1 MHYPLQPSLLLLI
14 QTLGGS
20 ADSINRVGSPDLRRP
35 RASIDSVGADL
46 RDLIQSRSFLA
57 KQRENKLMSKPTT
70 FQLLRG
76 GFVINSNPSTPP
88 NKHYHQQS
96 SEREKERENGE
107 KNRRDLSK
115 VGETR
120 RKDQHDVA
128 ILLEKLANDEKK
140 EVDPSVKNAAANQSQ
155 EGDTAAGND
164 VKDAVV
170 SPISG
175 DCTGAENQS
184 KVTPPLLRR
193 ICFNFTVTRGGRS
206 ECEERGGESV
216 AGGSQN
222 AVAILLE
229 KLANDEEE
237 EVDPSVKNPAAN
249 QSKEG
254 DTAAGNDVKDAVEG
268 DHNAVAILLEKL
280 ANDEEEEVEP
290 SVKNAAANQPK
301 EGDQNAVAIFL
312 EKLAND
318 EEEEVDP
325 SVKNEAANQS
335 KEEDTVAGNDVKDDV
350 VSLIFEDGTAAE
362 NQSKEGDTAAGNDV
376 KDGVVSPISGDG
388 TAAESNSKEGD
399 QNVVAILLE
408 KLANDEEE
416 EVDPSVKNA
425 AANQSKEGDTAAG
438 NDVKDALVSPISG
451 DGTAAENQSKA
462 ILLFEAEKETPRDTA
477 AANDGDIKDAAV
489 SPVEGDTVAGNDV
502 KDDVVS
508 LISEDGTAAENQSKE
523 GYQNDMA
530 ILLEKLA
537 NDEEEE
543 VDPSVKNVVANQSKA
558 ILLFEAEKETPRDT
572 AAANDGDIKDA
583 AVSPVEGDTAAGND
597 IKDVVVSPISGDC
610 TTAENQSKEGDQ
622 NAVAILLEKLAND
635 EEEEVYPSVKN
646 QSKTRAGNDVKYVVV
661 SPITGDGSAA
671 ENQLKTRAGNDVKDV
686 VVSPITGDGSAAEN
700 QLKGDTTAGNDVKDA
715 VVSPISGDGTAAEN
729 QSKEGD
735 QNAVAILLEK
745 MANDEEEEV
754 DPSVKNAAANQSME
768 GDTAAGNDV
777 KDAVVSPLSGDGT
790 AAENQSKEGDTAAG
804 MMSRMPW
811 CHRYLEMA
819 WLRRIRSKAIVLFE
833 AEKETLGDTA
843 AANDGDVKDAVVSQV
858 VRPRIRQIK
867 RPWNVVTDT
876 TDKVISTASLPNLLE
891 KETPGDTAA
900 ARILKPTQRLDGTL
914 WKAIKIRDR
923 WVPEDEVVIYR
934 HPHSEVKSPS
944 SRKRTRGEDLEKPQ
958 QQEGDQNAVAI
969 LLEKLAKDEEEEVDP
984 SVKNAAANQSKGD
997 TAAGNDV
1004 KDDVVSL
1011 ISGDG
1016 TAAEN
1021 QSKEGDQNDV
1031 AILLEKLAND
1041 EEVEVYPS
1049 VKNAAAN
1056 QSKEGDTV
1064 AGNDVKDAVVSP
1076 LSGDG
1081 TAAENQS
1088 KEGYTAAGNDV
1099 KDAVVSPLSGDGTA
1113 VENQAIVLFEAEK
1126 ETHGDT
1132 AAANDGDVKDAVV
1145 SPVVRPRIRR
1155 IKQPWN
1161 VVTDTADKVIS
1172 TASSPNLLEK
1182 ETPGDTT
1189 PARILKPTQR
1199 PDGEIPRE
1207 SKAYTWRGSG
1217 ETSAAGGGDS
1227 YSWIYTTG
1235 STVKDNPDLSLSRV
1249 DRYGT
1254 AAKNQLKEGDQNAVA
1269 ILLKKLANDEE
1280 EEVDPSVKNAAAN
1293 QSKTRRW
1300 GMMARMPWF
1309 HRYLEMARRQRLGN
1323 DVKDAVV
1330 SPISGDDMA
1339 AENQSKEGDQN
1350 AVAILLEKMANNEE
1364 EEVDPSVKNAAA
1376 NQPKEGDTAAGNDV
1390 KDSVVSPI
1398 SGDGT
1403 AAENQ
1408 SKEGDTA
1415 AGNDVK
1421 DSVVSPISG
1430 DGTAAENQS
1439 KEGDQNAVAILIEK
1453 MANDEEEEVDPSVKN
1468 AAANQSKGGDTAAG
1482 NYVKDA
1488 VVSPLSGDDTAA
1500 ENQSK
1505 EGDTAAGN
1513 DVKDAMVSPLS
1524 GDGTAAEN
1532 QVEAEKE
1539 TLGDTA
1545 AANDG
1550 DVKDAV
1556 VSQVVRP
1563 RIRQI
1568 KRPWN
1573 VVTDTAD
1580 KVISTA
1586 SSPNLLEKETPG
1598 DTAAARIIKPTQ
1610 RPDGTLRKAMK
1621 IRDGWVP
1628 EDEVVIYRHPHSE
1641 VKSPANRKRTRGEDL
1656 EKPQQQVG
1664 ETHTHGFTPPAPL
1677 SKIIPTSPSPELTDD
1692 IILITNVVDS
1702 SQPSNGFLF
1711 RHHVTSAQIG
1721 VCYMTM
1727 RLRSVEK
1734 SSYVSK
1740 WCEEGS
1746 SNLSLILKS
1755 TGSGSFGSVL
1765 SSDGNDR
1772 GFEIKYAGDR
1782 FSLMNLK
1789 IARKRCSQATCESFN
1804 FVYFVCDLSTCSVD
1818 SKEESSYLSTGS
1830 SEVSTTASI
1839 SKLRNQKSY
1848 KRVKVEVKKKESSRS
1863 SSIRRRAKD
1872 ILEFL
1877 SSASASE
1884 VQIRQILGNTPDTSK
1899 ALRMYSH
1906 HTSLHQT
1913 IDILVTF
1920 YPWIRFH

>member
-1 MHYPLQPSLLLLI
+1 MEAILARLEKLESL
-14 QTLGGS
+14 
-20 ADSINRVGSPDLRRP
+20 
-35 RASIDSVGADL
+35 
-46 RDLIQSRSFLA
+46 
-57 KQRENKLMSKPTT
+57 
-70 FQLLRG
+70 
-76 GFVINSNPSTPP
+76 
-88 NKHYHQQS
+88 
-96 SEREKERENGE
+96 
-107 KNRRDLSK
+107 
-115 VGETR
+115 R
-120 RKDQHDVA
+120 RKDQRAVA
-128 ILLEKLANDEKK
+128 NLLEKL
-140 EVDPSVKNAAANQSQ
+140 Q
-155 EGDTAAGND
+155 
-164 VKDAVV
+164 
-170 SPISG
+170 
-175 DCTGAENQS
+175 
-184 KVTPPLLRR
+184 
-193 ICFNFTVTRGGRS
+193 
-206 ECEERGGESV
+206 
-216 AGGSQN
+216 
-222 AVAILLE
+222 
-229 KLANDEEE
+229 
-237 EVDPSVKNPAAN
+237 
-249 QSKEG
+249 
-254 DTAAGNDVKDAVEG
+254 
-268 DHNAVAILLEKL
+268 
-280 ANDEEEEVEP
+280 DEEEEVEM
-290 SVKNAAANQPK
+290 
-301 EGDQNAVAIFL
+301 
-312 EKLAND
+312 
-318 EEEEVDP
+318 
-325 SVKNEAANQS
+325 
-335 KEEDTVAGNDVKDDV
+335 
-350 VSLIFEDGTAAE
+350 AE
-362 NQSKEGDTAAGNDV
+362 NQS
-376 KDGVVSPISGDG
+376 S
-388 TAAESNSKEGD
+388 
-399 QNVVAILLE
+399 
-408 KLANDEEE
+408 
-416 EVDPSVKNA
+416 
-425 AANQSKEGDTAAG
+425 
-438 NDVKDALVSPISG
+438 KDALV
-451 DGTAAENQSKA
+451 
-462 ILLFEAEKETPRDTA
+462 LFEA
-477 AANDGDIKDAAV
+477 
-489 SPVEGDTVAGNDV
+489 
-502 KDDVVS
+502 
-508 LISEDGTAAENQSKE
+508 
-523 GYQNDMA
+523 
-530 ILLEKLA
+530 
-537 NDEEEE
+537 
-543 VDPSVKNVVANQSKA
+543 
-558 ILLFEAEKETPRDT
+558 
-572 AAANDGDIKDA
+572 
-583 AVSPVEGDTAAGND
+583 
-597 IKDVVVSPISGDC
+597 
-610 TTAENQSKEGDQ
+610 
-622 NAVAILLEKLAND
+622 
-635 EEEEVYPSVKN
+635 
-646 QSKTRAGNDVKYVVV
+646 
-661 SPITGDGSAA
+661 
-671 ENQLKTRAGNDVKDV
+671 
-686 VVSPITGDGSAAEN
+686 
-700 QLKGDTTAGNDVKDA
+700 
-715 VVSPISGDGTAAEN
+715 
-729 QSKEGD
+729 
-735 QNAVAILLEK
+735 
-745 MANDEEEEV
+745 
-754 DPSVKNAAANQSME
+754 
-768 GDTAAGNDV
+768 
-777 KDAVVSPLSGDGT
+777 
-790 AAENQSKEGDTAAG
+790 
-804 MMSRMPW
+804 
-811 CHRYLEMA
+811 
-819 WLRRIRSKAIVLFE
+819 
-833 AEKETLGDTA
+833 
-843 AANDGDVKDAVVSQV
+843 
-858 VRPRIRQIK
+858 
-867 RPWNVVTDT
+867 
-876 TDKVISTASLPNLLE
+876 E

-900 ARILKPTQRLDGTL
+900 
-914 WKAIKIRDR
+914 
-923 WVPEDEVVIYR
+923 EDD
-934 HPHSEVKSPS
+934 
-944 SRKRTRGEDLEKPQ
+944 ED
-958 QQEGDQNAVAI
+958 
-969 LLEKLAKDEEEEVDP
+969 
-984 SVKNAAANQSKGD
+984 D
-997 TAAGNDV
+997 T
-1004 KDDVVSL
+1004 
-1011 ISGDG
+1011 
-1016 TAAEN
+1016 
-1021 QSKEGDQNDV
+1021 
-1031 AILLEKLAND
+1031 
-1041 EEVEVYPS
+1041 P
-1049 VKNAAAN
+1049 
-1056 QSKEGDTV
+1056 
-1064 AGNDVKDAVVSP
+1064 
-1076 LSGDG
+1076 
-1081 TAAENQS
+1081 
-1088 KEGYTAAGNDV
+1088 
-1099 KDAVVSPLSGDGTA
+1099 
-1113 VENQAIVLFEAEK
+1113 
-1126 ETHGDT
+1126 GDT
-1132 AAANDGDVKDAVV
+1132 AAA
-1145 SPVVRPRIRR
+1145 VVRPRR
-1155 IKQPWN
+1155 IKRPVWN
-1161 VVTDTADKVIS
+1161 VVTGTADKVIS
-1172 TASSPNLLEK
+1172 TAAAS
-1182 ETPGDTT
+1182 
-1189 PARILKPTQR
+1189 ILKPTQR

-1207 SKAYTWRGSG
+1207 SKAYMWRRSG

-1235 STVKDNPDLSLSRV
+1235 STVKDNPDLSRSGV
-1249 DRYGT
+1249 DRYCTGAENQSKEGDQNVVVILLEKMANDEEEEVDPSVKNAAANQPKTRRRGMMSRMPWCHRYLEMAHRRRFNTAAGNDVKDAVVSPLSGDGT
-1254 AAKNQLKEGDQNAVA
+1254 AAENHHIICFEGDQNAVA

-1309 HRYLEMARRQRLGN
+1309 HRYLEMARRQRLNTAAGN

-1376 NQPKEGDTAAGNDV
+1376 NQPKVTPPLLRRIYFNF
-1390 KDSVVSPI
+1390 
-1398 SGDGT
+1398 T
-1403 AAENQ
+1403 
-1408 SKEGDTA
+1408 EGDTA

-1505 EGDTAAGN
+1505 
-1513 DVKDAMVSPLS
+1513 
-1524 GDGTAAEN
+1524 
-1532 QVEAEKE
+1532 KE
-1539 TLGDTA
+1539 TPGDTA

-1556 VSQVVRP
+1556 VSLVVRP
-1563 RIRQI
+1563 RI

-1656 EKPQQQVG
+1656 EKLQQQVG